1 MAEEIR
7 LTLVILAVEDL
18 QRAVNF
24 YRAAFGWPQTVDEA
38 VYAEF
43 TLPGAVRLG
52 LYTHAGFGRNTGQ
65 APLKLAHGGITAT
78 EIYLFVD
85 DLSATIAHVEAA
97 GGRKLSPRALRDW
110 GDEAAYFADPDG
122 NVVVLARPHAQHAPL
137 SEP

>member
-1 MAEEIR
+1 VAEEIW

-18 QRAVNF
+18 RRAVSF
-24 YRAAFGWPQTVDEA
+24 YRAAFGWVQTVDEA

-65 APLKLAHGGITAT
+65 APLKLAHGEITGT

-85 DLSATIAHVEAA
+85 DLSATTARVEAA
-97 GGRKLSPRALRDW
+97 GGRTLSPRALRDW
-110 GDEAAYFADPDG
+110 GDEAAYLADPDG
-122 NVVVLARPHAQHAPL
+122 NVVVLARPYAQHSPP
-137 SEP
+137 SEQ

>member
-1 MAEEIR
+1 VAEEIR
-7 LTLVILAVEDL
+7 LTLVILAVEEL

-24 YRAAFGWPQTVDEA
+24 YHAAFGWSQTVDEA

-43 TLPGAVRLG
+43 TLPGAMRLG

-65 APLKLAHGGITAT
+65 APLKPAREEITST
-78 EIYLFVD
+78 ELYLFVD
-85 DLSATIAHVEAA
+85 DLSAAIEHVEAA
-97 GGRKLSPRALRDW
+97 GGRELSPRALRDW

-122 NVVVLARPHAQHAPL
+122 NVVVLAQPHAQSAPL